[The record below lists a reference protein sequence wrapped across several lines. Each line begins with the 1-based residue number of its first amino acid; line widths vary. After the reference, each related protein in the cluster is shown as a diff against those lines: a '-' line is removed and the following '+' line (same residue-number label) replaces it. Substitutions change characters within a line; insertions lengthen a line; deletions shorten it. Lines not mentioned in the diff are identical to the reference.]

1 MSFSSRKFDFYILF
15 GDNPKSGFLWTKEF
29 WTSKTEPLL
38 NQILN
43 LSVNKIETG
52 LKVLEYDFKN
62 TTDKYRG
69 ELKFGQL
76 KWDKKSH
83 NKWILEKNDT
93 KLFTHFESWT
103 PKRTICEKN
112 DKSPDVFIAIWNER
126 HLGED
131 RNYQFDYLITIAIA
145 KDLNKE
151 TKSVIKKV
159 SKCLNAKKTIF
170 CERTWGRGKIDKN
183 ECWEFRKWIQD
194 ISSNGIYKKDGKLNI
209 HETKFENIEFEPY
222 WEIID

>member
-1 MSFSSRKFDFYILF
+1 MSFSNRKFDFYILF

-38 NQILN
+38 NQILD

-83 NKWILEKNDT
+83 NKWILEKM
-93 KLFTHFESWT
+93 T
-103 PKRTICEKN
+103 PNCLRILN
-112 DKSPDVFIAIWNER
+112 
-126 HLGED
+126 LGHQ
-131 RNYQFDYLITIAIA
+131 NGQF
-145 KDLNKE
+145 
-151 TKSVIKKV
+151 
-159 SKCLNAKKTIF
+159 AKKMINLQMF
-170 CERTWGRGKIDKN
+170 LLLSGMK
-183 ECWEFRKWIQD
+183 D
-194 ISSNGIYKKDGKLNI
+194 I
-209 HETKFENIEFEPY
+209 
-222 WEIID
+222 